1 MAGITK
7 IAQARVATN
16 LDNERQELLEKVE
29 ELAEVSDNGQWHVTL
44 LGGDT
49 DFDVD
54 FKVYNSE
61 VRAFIEKELRGQL
74 AKIDEQL
81 RELGIEPDA

>member
-44 LGGDT
+44 LGGDI

-61 VRAFIEKELRGQL
+61 VRDFIEKELRGQL

>member
-29 ELAEVSDNGQWHVTL
+29 ELVEVSDNGQWHVTL
-44 LGGDT
+44 LG
-49 DFDVD
+49 
-54 FKVYNSE
+54 N
-61 VRAFIEKELRGQL
+61 L
-74 AKIDEQL
+74 
-81 RELGIEPDA
+81 